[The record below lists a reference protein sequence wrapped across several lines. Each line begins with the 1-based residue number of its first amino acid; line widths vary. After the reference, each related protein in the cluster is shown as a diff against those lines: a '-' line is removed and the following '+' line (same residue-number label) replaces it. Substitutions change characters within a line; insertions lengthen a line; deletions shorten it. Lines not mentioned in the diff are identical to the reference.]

1 MIKLNRLS
9 RVHDEKT
16 LKIYRWSEFPS
27 FKRRLY
33 YTNPTAN
40 FHEIVWLK
48 PARIYHIYVQRISKN
63 NNRQYDPWI
72 QNVKSLNQ
80 I

>member
-48 PARIYHIYVQRISKN
+48 PARIYHIYV
-63 NNRQYDPWI
+63 
-72 QNVKSLNQ
+72 
-80 I
+80 